1 MSTIRDVAKLSGVS
15 VTTVSII
22 LNGQAES
29 RKISQQTQEKVQ
41 AAMKKLNY
49 QPNISVRKMKDT
61 GYTIGVY
68 WADDFRNYYLA
79 RLINGLQTQIIR
91 SNLNLSI
98 IIRPYKNGTLMND
111 PMLKVVGAYNCAIIA
126 NTSAEDDA
134 FLESSDFPIPII
146 LYNRTSEKYH
156 TVSIDNERVGRQ
168 AALHFIGKGLTS
180 IGMFISETPYPAM
193 NIRNSS
199 FRRTCEEHAIAISSE
214 LVVCA
219 PNRAEASA
227 GAASH
232 FLDSKTPPR
241 AIYCENDTIAR
252 GLLFVLHEHG
262 IRVPED
268 VEVLAVGVGSSDIHQ
283 FTIPSMTV
291 VELPLEKLA
300 GECVLLIEKLLNY
313 KVDTPQHLVF
323 EAPLIVRQSSPQ

>member
-29 RKISQQTQEKVQ
+29 RKISPQTQEKVM

-49 QPNISVRKMKDT
+49 QPNISARKIKDM

-79 RLINGLQTQIIR
+79 RLLNGLQRQIIE

-98 IIRPYKNGTLMND
+98 VIKPYKNGTLGDD

-126 NTSAEDDA
+126 NTSQEDDA
-134 FLESSDFPIPII
+134 YLESTDFPFPVI
-146 LYNRTSEKYH
+146 LYNRTSGKYH
-156 TVSIDNERVGRQ
+156 TVGVDNEQVGRQ
-168 AALHFIGKGLTS
+168 AAMHLINKGLTS
-180 IGMFISETPYPAM
+180 IGMFVSETPFSAM
-193 NIRNSS
+193 SLRDNS
-199 FRRTCEEHAIAISSE
+199 FRKTCKAHGISISSE
-214 LVVCA
+214 LVVRT
-219 PNRAEASA
+219 PNQAEVSAEA
-227 GAASH
+227 AAR
-232 FLDSKTPPR
+232 FFDNKLPPR

-268 VEVLAVGVGSSDIHQ
+268 VEVIAVGVGSSDIHQ
-283 FTIPSMTV
+283 FTIPSLTV
-291 VELPLEKLA
+291 VDLPLEKLA
-300 GECVLLIEKLLNY
+300 GECVLLIQKVLNY
-313 KVDTPQHLVF
+313 KVDTPQHILF
-323 EAPLIVRQSSPQ
+323 DTNLIVRQSSP